1 MALNIK
7 NEEAHRLAQAI
18 AEQTGETL
26 TEAVTV
32 ALRERLESF
41 QRKQRRAEVI
51 RSVQDIQEFVRS
63 LPDLDPRSAEEIL
76 GYDAFGLPQ

>member
-7 NEEAHRLAQAI
+7 NEEAHRLAKAI

-63 LPDLDPRSAEEIL
+63 LPDLDARSAEEIL
-76 GYDAFGLPQ
+76 GYDRFGLPQ